1 MNKAIIIGN
10 LTKDPEQRVMPQG
23 KSVCTFTVAVNRGFG
38 DKNSVD
44 YIPVVAWE
52 KLADNCVKFL
62 AKGHKVGVSGR
73 IQTRSYDAQ
82 DGSRRYVTE
91 IIADDVEFLTPKGE
105 RAEAAGR
112 KEETNYDPE
121 FEPLDE
127 EQMPF

>member
-1 MNKAIIIGN
+1 MNRAIIIGN
-10 LTKDPEQRVMPQG
+10 LTKDPEARVTSQG
-23 KSVCTFTVAVNRGFG
+23 TSVCSFTVAINSGSG
-38 DKNSVD
+38 DYKRTD
-44 YIPVVAWE
+44 YLPVVAW
-52 KLADNCVKFL
+52 KGLADNCVKFL
-62 AKGHKVGVSGR
+62 SKGNKVGVFGK

-112 KEETNYDPE
+112 KEETNYDPD